1 MSARRRRGIISGL
14 LFVALGVMFLLEALD
29 LYTLSPSLLW
39 PVLLLALGIGVLS
52 GIGSDQESDQMG
64 PDIR

>member
-1 MSARRRRGIISGL
+1 MSAMRRRGIISGL
-14 LFVALGVMFLLEALD
+14 VFLALGVMFMLEALD

-52 GIGSDQESDQMG
+52 GIGSDRDDDQQSPG
-64 PDIR
+64 IR